1 MPTGAPSDG
10 QGGPP
15 ADSKERRR
23 GPNRDAILLADR
35 IRSGFR
41 GGSRRVRERAQSA
54 GGAEGGASEDRKVAE
69 APDLK
74 TVYFDLDR
82 ADIRSDARRALKSN
96 ASEIMGNGSWRKVVL
111 EGHCDE
117 RGSEEYNMA
126 LGERR
131 SDAVKR
137 YLMDLGLPGSKI
149 VTVSYGEDRPGV
161 RGRGES
167 AWQANRRVEFAF
179 VN

>member
-1 MPTGAPSDG
+1 MRSCLRTVFVLASAAAVAACASAPSQPVARKG
-10 QGGPP
+10 KPP
-15 ADSKERRR
+15 KIE
-23 GPNRDAILLADR
+23 
-35 IRSGFR
+35 
-41 GGSRRVRERAQSA
+41 
-54 GGAEGGASEDRKVAE
+54 KVAE

-131 SDAVKR
+131 ADAVKR